1 MNLLIRQRL
10 FSWLDSYDV
19 YADDG
24 TPAYTVKGEVSFGH
38 QLRIYEY
45 SGTPIG
51 LVKEVL
57 LTFMPAFRLYQN
69 GQQIGT
75 LCRKVS
81 LLHPYYE
88 IPELG
93 WSAEGDFMQ
102 WNYTLYDETGREAAV
117 ISKQILNL
125 TDTYVLSIAD
135 PKNALL
141 VLMIVIAIDA
151 ELCTAEK
158 AS

>member
-81 LLHPYYE
+81 LLHPCYE

-102 WNYTLYDETGREAAV
+102 WNYTLYDG
-117 ISKQILNL
+117 
-125 TDTYVLSIAD
+125 IAD

>member
-1 MNLLIRQRL
+1 
-10 FSWLDSYDV
+10 
-19 YADDG
+19 
-24 TPAYTVKGEVSFGH
+24 
-38 QLRIYEY
+38 
-45 SGTPIG
+45 
-51 LVKEVL
+51 
-57 LTFMPAFRLYQN
+57 
-69 GQQIGT
+69 
-75 LCRKVS
+75 
-81 LLHPYYE
+81 
-88 IPELG
+88 
-93 WSAEGDFMQ
+93 MQ

>member
-10 FSWLDSYDV
+10 FSWLDSYEV
-19 YADDG
+19 YAEDG
-24 TPAYTVKGEVSFGH
+24 TPVYTIKGELSFGH
-38 QLRIYEY
+38 QLRIYEH
-45 SGTPIG
+45 SGRPIG

-57 LTFMPAFRLYQN
+57 LSFLPSFCFYQN
-69 GQQIGT
+69 GRQIGT
-75 LCRKVS
+75 LHRKMS
-81 LLHPYYE
+81 LFHPRYE

-93 WSAEGDFMQ
+93 WSAEGDFVQ
-102 WNYTLYDETGREAAV
+102 WNYTVQDETGREAAV

-125 TDTYVLSIAD
+125 TDTYVLSISD

-141 VLMIVIAIDA
+141 VLMIVLAIDA
-151 ELCTAEK
+151 ELCTAGK